1 MLPPSLVIVD
11 LETTGANPALDR
23 VTEIAIVAI
32 RDGEVEYEWQAL
44 VDPQRPIP
52 PMIQRFTGITD
63 EMVRDAPTFAQI
75 ADEVAARLGE
85 RLFVAHNARFDVG
98 FLRGEFKRLGR
109 VFRPEVMC
117 TVKLSRALYPQHHRH
132 GLDAVIERHGLV
144 CTARHRALGDARVL
158 WDFLR
163 QTREAHPPEVFA
175 AALAKASKMPVLPPL
190 LESFGI
196 DAVPAAPGAYL
207 VLGADGAVL
216 DIGSAANLRA
226 RIAQLAGSWKSAG
239 RIGGREIRDIDWH
252 ETTGPLGALLKAVEL
267 AGRAGAPFRP
277 GAVLGWRLRPAAGP
291 DQALLELVR
300 LDDVEPGLRHE
311 IHGQFRS
318 RRDAVNAL
326 RTLAQIHG
334 LDVGRMGLGDPEPV
348 RRESRRKGRSQ
359 PAVRETLQAHDLR
372 AAAALAPLRLKPWPY
387 AGPVAVRE
395 AAAAR
400 ERVELHVFDQWCHLG
415 TAATETDLYALL
427 GGATPGGFDTAIYKA
442 LSRLF
447 SEASPAVIE
456 LRVSGAAGDRSG
468 PERA

>member
-11 LETTGANPALDR
+11 LETTGANPVQDR

-44 VDPQRPIP
+44 VDPGRPIP
-52 PMIQRFTGITD
+52 AMIQRFTGITD

-75 ADEVAARLGE
+75 ADEVAERLGE

-98 FLRGEFKRLGR
+98 FLRSEFKRLGR

-175 AALAKASKMPVLPPL
+175 AALAKASKMPALPPL

-226 RIAQLAGSWKSAG
+226 RIAQLAGTGKGAG

-252 ETTGPLGALLKAVEL
+252 
-267 AGRAGAPFRP
+267 
-277 GAVLGWRLRPAAGP
+277 
-291 DQALLELVR
+291 
-300 LDDVEPGLRHE
+300 
-311 IHGQFRS
+311 
-318 RRDAVNAL
+318 
-326 RTLAQIHG
+326 
-334 LDVGRMGLGDPEPV
+334 
-348 RRESRRKGRSQ
+348 
-359 PAVRETLQAHDLR
+359 
-372 AAAALAPLRLKPWPY
+372 
-387 AGPVAVRE
+387 
-395 AAAAR
+395 
-400 ERVELHVFDQWCHLG
+400 
-415 TAATETDLYALL
+415 
-427 GGATPGGFDTAIYKA
+427 
-442 LSRLF
+442 
-447 SEASPAVIE
+447 
-456 LRVSGAAGDRSG
+456 
-468 PERA
+468 